1 MASLSEYGRTA
12 GAVHRIGLP
21 LVWCPMYRPLVL
33 GGRVADRL
41 RRYIAEQTIRP
52 EKGRP

>member
-1 MASLSEYGRTA
+1 MASLSENGRTA

-21 LVWCPMYRPLVL
+21 LVSCPIYQRPVL

-41 RRYIAEQTIRP
+41 RRYLTAQTTRP
-52 EKGRP
+52 EKGSQ

>member
-12 GAVHRIGLP
+12 GTLHRIGLP
-21 LVWCPMYRPLVL
+21 RVWCPKYRRPVL
-33 GGRVADRL
+33 ACRVDDRL
-41 RRYIAEQTIRP
+41 RSLAEQTTRP